1 MGDVGV
7 QLQAASAAQTVRTLQ
22 LVVVTDQGKKVT
34 MDVQVV
40 AVADKFGNPIA
51 PDDIEKEWR
60 ENLLREITAIR
71 FGIQALMTHT
81 ASQGEGDIDPVE
93 VAEEYIRLAKIS
105 GGVC

>member
-7 QLQAASAAQTVRTLQ
+7 QLQSATAAQTVRTLQ
-22 LVVVTDQGKKVT
+22 LVVVTDAGKKVT

-40 AVADKFGNPIA
+40 AVADKFGKPIE

-71 FGIQALMTHT
+71 FGIQALMAHT
-81 ASQGEGDIDPVE
+81 ASTGEADVDVVQI
-93 VAEEYIRLAKIS
+93 AEEDIRLAKHTGDMS
-105 GGVC
+105 